1 MADKEELGIRL
12 KKLLVR
18 LNLQEGKQLG
28 TIVQIIQDLLFLS
41 HTDHCVELFA
51 DQNVHMPLML
61 VLSSH
66 FNSKVQQVGWSLLC
80 RLMEICPTTLD
91 SLACPV
97 ENEFTEVHKQILKV
111 LSMYPKDSK
120 MMMVGLRALSLLLKS
135 GEIAMQVLHEEE
147 QDVFFLILEAMR
159 SFNDK
164 EEVQLQGCA
173 ALQLLLQRV
182 SDAHLVEFIENKDHE
197 VILNALRRFMD
208 SENMVLQALRV
219 LIPLAAPASN
229 IEILMSKPVKCY
241 SLLCQAMDMWLESEA
256 IQVAGC
262 CLLRKFTSESYYN
275 ILVLNGVHKVAV
287 KACVSYP
294 ENATVQTDAFSCLSA
309 LAECIVQNEGL
320 DKEWNEEDEAKQK
333 VLVKKVATQVEEM
346 LIWREACYTAL
357 ERHADNATVQE
368 AACVA
373 LNSLLLHCNSSNHV
387 ELEGR
392 PPLHSLIMAAMLLHS
407 SSVKVF
413 QAASC
418 TLRTLIQHHSR
429 MRALLLSHGIHV
441 NIVVL
446 MRKHESSSAVCES
459 ACKLL
464 HILFQGARASLD
476 DAILILGQILIAL
489 KTHNFIPEV
498 QLEGLRASLVLLN
511 PDRSLREHGTSVAD
525 PDTVD
530 VSLRVLKNQCVL
542 EGAHTVYLEALNRF
556 ISSVEIQECGLGVLS
571 ALADSSGAVD
581 LMCQQGAIDTVLHT
595 LQMFPQGR
603 DVHYW
608 GLSLLFHLIS
618 KKKLSRMMVPVLA
631 SVLVSS
637 IRQHKED
644 TVMLLKGFQV
654 VWKLLDTCSSAAAWL
669 QKEAFEKDIFQILRE
684 NMADQCRD
692 PLQGMSCLC
701 LSKMVADSEIMYA
714 LLERACED
722 GDVDMAECLIQL
734 GADINKKTKSDSLIY
749 QVCDRGAPLALLELL
764 VSAGVHEQQLRGAL
778 SVCIRRG
785 DDPAVTL
792 LLTRL
797 GLDHTNN
804 ALCLGSF
811 RLGQMK
817 AMWLS
822 ALLSERKTQSPV
834 NKKKSKGQRLARQIL
849 SIQRNKGFVGV
860 GRLRSDASTSE
871 YFTDEESDD
880 SHVSL
885 DESLAFMLDDM
896 ESDGSDGPS
905 QGLLLFN
912 DSPEVGRKPAW
923 RHSRRRRANSEGCR
937 GDTNPSA
944 PLHKRF
950 NSHNTRGQGFIES
963 STPGAFPLAVDKE
976 PIRLLDLSG
985 NELGNLSCLM
995 GMSALK
1001 QQIENLLRLDL
1012 SSNSLSEFPSVLCQ
1026 NLRSLTRLDLQ
1037 GNQLQS
1043 LPVELLGLPALSTLN
1058 VSRNCIG
1065 PLLLLDPTVRSPA
1078 LRQLNLS
1085 FNQITVFPF
1094 QLGQAMD
1101 RLEELSLEG
1110 LRSVDM
1116 RNNSISDLPGPSF
1129 WVSVNLRELMFSHNQ
1144 ISVLDLSGPAYKWA
1158 RLEKLHLSS
1167 NKLTEIPPQ
1176 IGMLEDLTSLDVS
1189 QNEGLR
1195 SFPDEMGK
1203 LVHLWD
1209 LPLDGLQLQM
1219 NLKHI
1224 GNKTKDII
1232 RFLQQRLKKAVPY
1245 YRMKLIVVGSPRSG
1259 KSSLIHQLMKL
1270 KRSHWQSDQHTI
1282 GVSVRDWAIRNKD
1295 KRNMLLNVWEF
1306 SGGEECSGF
1315 HPHFM
1320 SSRALYLV
1328 LYDLSKGSS
1337 EIDTIKPWLF
1347 NIKAVAGQSPVIVV
1361 GTHADVCEERHLQEC
1376 VLKLREELM
1385 SQPGFPV
1392 IKENHILCACEESE
1406 SISRLRKAI
1415 CKELIGFKIQ
1425 SQPVMGQLI
1434 PDCYVELERRVLQE
1448 RSHVPTDFP
1457 VLRHSRLLEIIQE
1470 TQLQLE
1476 EGELPHAIHFLSEAG
1491 VLLHFDDPV
1500 LQLKDLYFIDPQWLC
1515 NIISQTLTLRSTGP
1529 WDGTRGV
1536 MQRTTVEKFLNKS
1549 RCFPMDH
1556 LTQFFKL
1563 LEKFQIALPFGD
1575 DQLLIPSSLS
1585 DHRPVIELPHCENSE
1600 VIVRLYE
1607 MPYFPMGYWP
1617 RQISRLLEVSA
1628 YLLYGKEKALR
1639 PNRIYWRKGIYLSW
1653 SAEAYCLVEALSLE
1667 DNPASFIKITVPCS
1681 RKGCVLFGQ
1690 VVDHIDSLLEEWFP
1704 GLLATDVHGAGE
1716 TLLKKWA
1723 LYSFSDGQNC
1733 QKILLEDLLSKINA
1747 DGLLV
1752 NPEDPSCTL
1761 PISQISP
1768 DLVLSDQPSSTILDP
1783 EQLEMEL
1790 SMEYMLGDGGFGSVY
1805 KAVYKNEEV
1814 AVKIFNKHASTLY
1827 VHRLVRQELAV
1838 LGRLCHPSLV
1848 GLLAAGCNPHILV
1861 MELAPCGSLDSL
1873 FERENSSLSRKL
1885 QHRIALHV
1893 ADGLRYLHSSM
1904 IIYRDL
1910 KPHNI
1915 LLFNLKT
1922 DAEVIAKITDYG
1934 IAQYCC
1940 SMGVRSSEGTPG
1952 FRAPE
1957 VARGNVIYNVQA
1969 DVYSFGLL
1977 LYDLLTYGER
1987 ISDGMKFPSEFDEA
2001 AVQGKLP
2008 GFESLMRVCLREN
2021 PQDRPTSAQEIDSSP
2036 ILCMVIVRAPGSC
2049 SDWLVAGTQSGSLYI
2064 MDTISAEVLHCLK
2077 SVKDSVTSLY
2087 FHTHRHLKN
2096 YLLVGTADGSLIIYE
2111 DSVLKVKDGGP
2122 VKTLQVGD
2130 VNTPLMCIGP
2140 FSQNQERRELW
2151 AACGSRVF
2159 SLSVE
2164 YDMSRSIDTKPKHL
2178 YTLSPTKK
2186 PKAQSEDQ
2194 SRQMVPSSATVK
2206 ALLVQHSGT
2215 LWIGT
2220 KAGHILLVEVSS
2232 CQLLQ
2237 TISPHCHSIRCMG
2250 SVLLADSLNRK
2261 NVILVLGRRQ
2271 RMPQDQIKTQGFPR
2285 SRVQL
2290 FSHTRA
2296 VCDEVHLPPFVHVR
2310 LFSQTAVCFA
2320 SKDGTTRDGDGGK
2333 KGVSEA
2339 GGKRA
2344 SGAGGSGKGGSQLRC
2359 PKCGD
2364 PCTHVETFVSS
2375 TRFVKCEKCHHF
2387 FVVLSEAD
2395 SKKGLNKEADSSEH
2409 VKFALA
2415 QKPPPPPKKIY
2426 AYLDKYVV
2434 GQSYAKK
2441 VLAVAV
2447 YNHYK
2452 RIYNNLPAA
2461 GRQQAETEK
2470 QSSLSP
2476 RELLQIA
2483 GINPHGNALGAS
2495 VQQQTNQQAP
2505 QDKRG
2510 RDVLDSAPTD
2520 IKLEKSNIVLL
2531 GPTGSGKTLLAQT
2544 LAKCLDV
2551 PFAICDCTTL
2561 TQAGYVGEDIE
2572 SVIAKLL
2579 QDANYS
2585 VEKAQQGIV
2594 FLDEVDKIGSV
2605 PGIHQLRD
2613 VGGEGVQQGLLK
2625 LLEGTIVNVP
2635 EKNSRKLRGET
2646 VQVDTTNILFV
2657 ASGAFNGL
2665 DRIISRRKNEKYLGF
2680 GTPSNLG
2687 KGRRAAA
2694 AADLAN
2700 SSGNEMDAMAEIEE
2714 KDRLLRHVEARDL
2727 IEFGMIPEFVGR
2739 LPVVVPLHSLDEE
2752 MLVQILTEP
2761 RNAVVPQYQALFSM
2775 DKCELNV
2782 TPEALRA
2789 IARFA
2794 LERKTGARGL
2804 RSIMEKLLLEPMFEV
2819 PQSDIIAV
2827 ELTKEVVQGK
2837 CGPRYIRAP
2846 PKETEEEFDSASEED
2861 NWPRHADAANN

>member
-1 MADKEELGIRL
+1 NMAEELELGIRL

-28 TIVQIIQDLLFLS
+28 TMVQIMQDLLFLS
-41 HTDHCVELFA
+41 HTDHCGDDILF
-51 DQNVHMPLML
+51 
-61 VLSSH
+61 SS
-66 FNSKVQQVGWSLLC
+66 QVGWSLLC
-80 RLMEICPTTLD
+80 RLLEICPNTLD
-91 SLACPV
+91 SLTNPD
-97 ENEFTEVHKQILKV
+97 EYEFTEVHKQILKV
-111 LSMYPKDSK
+111 LSMYRKDSK
-120 MMMVGLRALSLLLKS
+120 MMMVGLRALALLLKS
-135 GEIAMQVLHEEE
+135 DAIVMQVLDEEE
-147 QDVFFLILEAMR
+147 VDVFFLVLEAMK
-159 SFNDK
+159 SFPDK

-173 ALQLLLQRV
+173 ALQLLLQIV

-197 VILNALRRFMD
+197 VVLDALRRFMD
-208 SENMVLQALRV
+208 SDSVVLQALRV

-229 IEILMSKPVKCY
+229 IEILMSKPIKCY
-241 SLLCQAMDMWLESEA
+241 SLLCQAMDMWLDSEP
-256 IQVAGC
+256 IQEAGC
-262 CLLRKFTSESYYN
+262 CLLRKFTSGGYYN
-275 ILVLNGVHKVAV
+275 ILVLNGVHKVVV

-294 ENATVQTDAFSCLSA
+294 KNATVQTTGLSCLSA
-309 LAECIVQNEGL
+309 LGEFGL
-320 DKEWNEEDEAKQK
+320 F
-333 VLVKKVATQVEEM
+333 LS
-346 LIWREACYTAL
+346 
-357 ERHADNATVQE
+357 H
-368 AACVA
+368 
-373 LNSLLLHCNSSNHV
+373 
-387 ELEGR
+387 R
-392 PPLHSLIMAAMLLHS
+392 PRLHSLIMAAMLLHS
-407 SSVKVF
+407 SSAEVF

-418 TLRTLIQHHSR
+418 TLRTLIKRHSR

-441 NIVVL
+441 NIVHL
-446 MRKHESSSAVCES
+446 MQKHANASAVCES

-464 HILFQGARASLD
+464 HTLFQGARASLD
-476 DAILILGQILIAL
+476 DGTLMLGQILTAL

-498 QLEGLRASLVLLN
+498 QLEGLRAK
-511 PDRSLREHGTSVAD
+511 HGTSVAD

-542 EGAHTVYLEALNRF
+542 EGAHTVYLQALNRF
-556 ISSVEIQECGLGVLS
+556 ISSEEIQECGLGVLS
-571 ALADSSGAVD
+571 ALADCSGAVD

-595 LQMFPQGR
+595 LQMFPQEQ
-603 DVHYW
+603 VHYW

-637 IRQHKED
+637 VRQHKED
-644 TVMLLKGFQV
+644 MVMLLKV
-654 VWKLLDTCSSAAAWL
+654 
-669 QKEAFEKDIFQILRE
+669 
-684 NMADQCRD
+684 
-692 PLQGMSCLC
+692 LQGMSCLC
-701 LSKMVADSEIMYA
+701 LSKMVADSEILYT
-714 LLERACED
+714 LLVRACED

-778 SVCIRRG
+778 SVCVRRG

-792 LLTRL
+792 LLGRL
-797 GLDHTNN
+797 GLDHANN

-817 AMWLS
+817 ASWLS
-822 ALLSERKTQSPV
+822 TLLSECKTHSPV
-834 NKKKSKGQRLARQIL
+834 NKKNSESRLARQIL
-849 SIQRNKGFVGV
+849 SLQRIRGFVGV

-871 YFTDEESDD
+871 YFTDEESDE
-880 SHVSL
+880 SHISL
-885 DESLAFMLDDM
+885 DESMVFMLDDM
-896 ESDGSDGPS
+896 EIDGKMEATVRRIQASLYIS
-905 QGLLLFN
+905 ALTLTTL
-912 DSPEVGRKPAW
+912 EVHIKNCLIW
-923 RHSRRRRANSEGCR
+923 ELVLKSSLVKFVCFCFKCTE
-937 GDTNPSA
+937 
-944 PLHKRF
+944 
-950 NSHNTRGQGFIES
+950 QGFMES
-963 STPGAFPLAVDKE
+963 STPGAFPLAIDKE

-995 GMSALK
+995 GASALK
-1001 QQIENLLRLDL
+1001 QQIESLLRLDL

-1026 NLRSLTRLDLQ
+1026 HLRSLTRLDLQ
-1037 GNQLQS
+1037 GNHLQS
-1043 LPVELLGLPALSTLN
+1043 LPVELLGLPALRALN

-1065 PLLLLDPTVRSPA
+1065 PLLLLDPTVRSPS

-1085 FNQITVFPF
+1085 FNQITIFPF

-1110 LRSVDM
+1110 NQISALSLPLCLTELKVLDISKNQVKIISDNFLTECSLSHLPLKITTVKLSQNNFTNVPEIISNLPNLRSVDM
-1116 RNNSISDLPGPSF
+1116 RNNSISVLPGPAL
-1129 WVSVNLRELMFSHNQ
+1129 WISVNLRELMFSHNH
-1144 ISVLDLSGPAYKWA
+1144 ISVLDLSGPVYKWA

-1219 NLKHI
+1219 DLKHI

-1245 YRMKLIVVGSPRSG
+1245 YRMKLIVVGSPCSG

-1270 KRSHWQSDQHTI
+1270 KRSQWRSDQHTI
-1282 GVSVRDWAIRNKD
+1282 GVSVRDWVIRNKE

-1328 LYDLSKGSS
+1328 LYDLSKGPS
-1337 EIDTIKPWLF
+1337 EIDAIKPWLF
-1347 NIKAVAGQSPVIVV
+1347 NIKAIAGQSPVIVV
-1361 GTHADVCEERHLQEC
+1361 GTHADVCEEYHLQEC
-1376 VLKLREELM
+1376 VQKLREELL

-1406 SISRLRKAI
+1406 SISRLRKAMYR
-1415 CKELIGFKIQ
+1415 ELIGFKIQ
-1425 SQPVMGQLI
+1425 GQPVMGQLI
-1434 PDCYVELERRVLQE
+1434 PDCYVELERRILQE

-1500 LQLKDLYFIDPQWLC
+1500 LQLKDLYFIDPQWLS
-1515 NIISQTLTLRSTGP
+1515 NIISQTLTLRSTGQ
-1529 WDGTRGV
+1529 WDSTRGV
-1536 MQRTTVEKFLNKS
+1536 VQRTTVEKILNKS
-1549 RCFPMDH
+1549 HCFPKNH
-1556 LTQFFKL
+1556 LTQYFKL

-1585 DHRPVIELPHCENSE
+1585 DQRPVIELPHCENSE

-1607 MPYFPMGYWP
+1607 MPYFPMGYWS

-1628 YLLYGKEKALR
+1628 FLLYGKEKALR

-1681 RKGCVLFGQ
+1681 LKGRVLFGQ

-1704 GLLATDVHGAGE
+1704 GLLATDVHGTGE

-1723 LYSFSDGQNC
+1723 VYSFSDGKNC
-1733 QKILLEDLLSKINA
+1733 QKMLLEELLSKINA

-1768 DLVLSDQPSSTILDP
+1768 DLVLSDQASSTILDP

-1790 SMEYMLGDGGFGSVY
+1790 SVEYMLGDGGFGSVY

-1861 MELAPCGSLDSL
+1861 MELALCGSLDSL
-1873 FERENSSLSRKL
+1873 FERENSHLSRKL

-1922 DAEVIAKITDYG
+1922 DAEVVAKITDYG

-1987 ISDGMKFPSEFDEA
+1987 ISDGMKFPSEFDEV

-2008 GFESLMRVCLREN
+2008 GNMPLLFILMFISAVFDRLNSVEMLCLMRELTLMSLPGECFTVSGASGGADGGKNTRVWIGGGSCSQKLGSV
-2021 PQDRPTSAQEIDSSP
+2021 TSLHLETGGSLSQEIDSSP
-2036 ILCMVIVRAPGSC
+2036 ILCMVIIRAPGSC
-2049 SDWLVAGTQSGSLYI
+2049 SDWLVAGTQSGSLFI
-2064 MDTISAEVLHCLK
+2064 MDTINAEVLHCLK

-2087 FHTHRHLKN
+2087 FHTGLHHRFLKN
-2096 YLLVGTADGSLIIYE
+2096 YLLVGTADGSLVIYE
-2111 DSVLKVKDGGP
+2111 DSVKNGAP
-2122 VKTLQVGD
+2122 VKTLQVGE
-2130 VNTPLMCIGP
+2130 VNTPLMCLGSSSHP
-2140 FSQNQERRELW
+2140 QERRGLW
-2151 AACGSRVF
+2151 AACGSRVI
-2159 SLSVE
+2159 SLTVE
-2164 YDMSRSIDTKPKHL
+2164 YDIFRSIDTKPKQL
-2178 YTLSPTKK
+2178 FLSDPCISRLAVDKHVYVSKRGGHTVEVWDKKTERMVNLIDCAHSAKK

-2194 SRQMVPSSATVK
+2194 SRQMVPSSAIVK

-2250 SVLLADSLNRK
+2250 SVLL
-2261 NVILVLGRRQ
+2261 
-2271 RMPQDQIKTQGFPR
+2271 
-2285 SRVQL
+2285 
-2290 FSHTRA
+2290 
-2296 VCDEVHLPPFVHVR
+2296 
-2310 LFSQTAVCFA
+2310 
-2320 SKDGTTRDGDGGK
+2320 GT
-2333 KGVSEA
+2333 
-2339 GGKRA
+2339 
-2344 SGAGGSGKGGSQLRC
+2344 
-2359 PKCGD
+2359 
-2364 PCTHVETFVSS
+2364 
-2375 TRFVKCEKCHHF
+2375 
-2387 FVVLSEAD
+2387 
-2395 SKKGLNKEADSSEH
+2395 
-2409 VKFALA
+2409 
-2415 QKPPPPPKKIY
+2415 
-2426 AYLDKYVV
+2426 
-2434 GQSYAKK
+2434 
-2441 VLAVAV
+2441 
-2447 YNHYK
+2447 
-2452 RIYNNLPAA
+2452 
-2461 GRQQAETEK
+2461 
-2470 QSSLSP
+2470 
-2476 RELLQIA
+2476 
-2483 GINPHGNALGAS
+2483 
-2495 VQQQTNQQAP
+2495 
-2505 QDKRG
+2505 
-2510 RDVLDSAPTD
+2510 
-2520 IKLEKSNIVLL
+2520 
-2531 GPTGSGKTLLAQT
+2531 
-2544 LAKCLDV
+2544 
-2551 PFAICDCTTL
+2551 
-2561 TQAGYVGEDIE
+2561 
-2572 SVIAKLL
+2572 
-2579 QDANYS
+2579 
-2585 VEKAQQGIV
+2585 
-2594 FLDEVDKIGSV
+2594 
-2605 PGIHQLRD
+2605 
-2613 VGGEGVQQGLLK
+2613 
-2625 LLEGTIVNVP
+2625 
-2635 EKNSRKLRGET
+2635 
-2646 VQVDTTNILFV
+2646 
-2657 ASGAFNGL
+2657 
-2665 DRIISRRKNEKYLGF
+2665 
-2680 GTPSNLG
+2680 
-2687 KGRRAAA
+2687 
-2694 AADLAN
+2694 
-2700 SSGNEMDAMAEIEE
+2700 
-2714 KDRLLRHVEARDL
+2714 
-2727 IEFGMIPEFVGR
+2727 
-2739 LPVVVPLHSLDEE
+2739 LPVSCLSLILLHKK
-2752 MLVQILTEP
+2752 M
-2761 RNAVVPQYQALFSM
+2761 
-2775 DKCELNV
+2775 
-2782 TPEALRA
+2782 
-2789 IARFA
+2789 
-2794 LERKTGARGL
+2794 
-2804 RSIMEKLLLEPMFEV
+2804 
-2819 PQSDIIAV
+2819 
-2827 ELTKEVVQGK
+2827 
-2837 CGPRYIRAP
+2837 
-2846 PKETEEEFDSASEED
+2846 
-2861 NWPRHADAANN
+2861 